1 MDDKVTLDEK
11 KAMLEEFFSSKE
23 YRPMTFR
30 EIAGF
35 LQVPKAERQKLK
47 MLLDQLMSD
56 GKIITDPQGRFHVP
70 GDDVKVGTF
79 SGTQRDFGFV
89 TVEGEDED
97 IFIPPEATKGAL
109 NGDRVAVVI
118 KDEQTGRRK
127 EGAVVTVLERGR
139 NEIVGTFEKSKNF
152 GFVVPD
158 DQKFGSDIFIPKEHT
173 KGAVSGHKVVVKITK
188 YGDAGTSPEGR
199 ITEILGHINDPG
211 IDIMSVVKAY
221 DLPVDYPAEVMKS
234 LDKIPEEIDPEEI
247 KNRLDIREL
256 LTVTIDGEDA
266 KDLDD
271 AITLTK
277 EGNIYH
283 LGVHIADVSHYVK
296 EGTALDKEALKRGTS
311 VYLVD
316 KVIPMLPHKLSN
328 GICSLNPGVDRLSLS
343 CFMDIDEKGELVGH
357 RIAETVMR
365 SDCRMTYTKVAK
377 VIEENDEEACAE
389 YARFVPMLML
399 MQELAEILR
408 ARRHRRGAINFDF
421 PETRIIVDSKGKP
434 VEIKPYE
441 RNKATKIIEEFMLI
455 ANETI
460 AENYFWQEIPFIYRT
475 HETPDEEKIRK
486 LAIFINNF
494 GYSMKIGN
502 DKIHPKEIQKLLLKI
517 EDTPEEA
524 LISRITLRSMKQAKY
539 TVANIGHFGL
549 SAKYYCHFT
558 SPIRRYPDLQIH
570 RIIKESLHGK
580 LNEKRLQHYETI
592 LNEVAAHS
600 SMTERRADEAEREV
614 EKLKKIEYMM
624 EHIGEVYEG
633 VISGVTGW
641 GLYVE
646 LPNTVEGMV
655 RVSSMD
661 DDYYIYDEE
670 HYQMIGEHTK
680 KVYKLGQK
688 VKIQVTGADKLQRT
702 IDFALLE
709 DEPDEERSIED

>member
-1 MDDKVTLDEK
+1 MDDKFVLNEK

-35 LQVPKAERQKLK
+35 LQVPKAEREKLK
-47 MLLDQLMSD
+47 LVLDELMSA
-56 GKIITDPQGRFHVP
+56 GKIIIDPQGRYRIP
-70 GDDVKVGTF
+70 SDDIKVGTF
-79 SGTQRDFGFV
+79 SGTQRGFGFV
-89 TVEGEDED
+89 SIEGEDDD
-97 IFIPPEATKGAL
+97 IFIPPEATRGAL
-109 NGDRVAVVI
+109 HGDRVAVMI
-118 KDEQTGRRK
+118 KNEQTGRRK
-127 EGAVVTVLERGR
+127 EGAVVSIIERGR

-158 DQKFGSDIFIPKEHT
+158 DQKLGSDIFIPKEHT

-188 YGDAGTSPEGR
+188 YGDAGQSPEGR
-199 ITEILGHINDPG
+199 IVEILGHINDPG
-211 IDIMSVVKAY
+211 VDIMSVVRAY
-221 DLPVDYPAEVMKS
+221 DLPVEYPAEVMRF

-247 KNRLDIREL
+247 KNRLDIRDL

-277 EGNIYH
+277 EGNIYR
-283 LGVHIADVSHYVK
+283 LGVHIADVTHYVR

-316 KVIPMLPHKLSN
+316 RVIPMLPHKLSN

-343 CFMDIDEKGELVGH
+343 CFMDINEKGELVSH

-389 YARFVPMLML
+389 YAPFVPMLML
-399 MQELAEILR
+399 MQELAELLR
-408 ARRHRRGAINFDF
+408 ARRHKRGAINFDF
-421 PETRIIVDSKGKP
+421 PETKIIVDSKGKP

-460 AENYFWQEIPFIYRT
+460 AENFFWQEIPFIYRT

-494 GYSMKIGN
+494 GYSMKVGN
-502 DKIHPKEIQKLLLKI
+502 ENIHPKEIQKLLIRI

-570 RIIKESLHGK
+570 RIIKESLNGK
-580 LNEKRLQHYETI
+580 LNEKRLQHYEKI
-592 LNEVAAHS
+592 LHEVASHS
-600 SMTERRADEAEREV
+600 SITERRADEAEREV

-633 VISGVTGW
+633 VISGVTSW

-655 RVSSMD
+655 QVSAMD

-688 VKIQVTGADKLQRT
+688 VKIQVIGADKLQRT
-702 IDFALLE
+702 IDFALVE
-709 DEPDEERSIED
+709 DEADEERSNED